1 MGTGAHRRVSG
12 AGLGLGQW
20 IFRMSRG
27 PLGMPIQDRIQRTY
41 EEKLMAIWGA
51 DVEQLRTLGTKL
63 QAGASEIEQQ
73 RSNLTRLLD
82 STTWEGPDA
91 KVFRSEWSGTHTSAL
106 NQVIQALKDAGQK
119 ATKNANEQDQA
130 SR

>member
-1 MGTGAHRRVSG
+1 
-12 AGLGLGQW
+12 
-20 IFRMSRG
+20 
-27 PLGMPIQDRIQRTY
+27 
-41 EEKLMAIWGA
+41 MAIWGA

-82 STTWEGPDA
+82 STVWEGPDA
-91 KVFRSEWSGTHTSAL
+91 KHFRSEWSGTHTSAL

-119 ATKNANEQDQA
+119 ATQERQRAGPGFTLGQPCLTEGPDTPSGPFACQ
-130 SR
+130 S

>member
-1 MGTGAHRRVSG
+1 
-12 AGLGLGQW
+12 
-20 IFRMSRG
+20 
-27 PLGMPIQDRIQRTY
+27 
-41 EEKLMAIWGA
+41 MAIWGA

-82 STTWEGPDA
+82 STQWKGPDA
-91 KVFRSEWSGTHTSAL
+91 DHFRGEWSGKHTSAL
-106 NQVIQALKDAGQK
+106 NQVIQALKDAGQM

>member
-1 MGTGAHRRVSG
+1 M
-12 AGLGLGQW
+12 
-20 IFRMSRG
+20 
-27 PLGMPIQDRIQRTY
+27 
-41 EEKLMAIWGA
+41 
-51 DVEQLRTLGTKL
+51 
-63 QAGASEIEQQ
+63 
-73 RSNLTRLLD
+73 LD

-91 KVFRSEWSGTHTSAL
+91 QNFRSEWSGNHTSAL

>member
-1 MGTGAHRRVSG
+1 
-12 AGLGLGQW
+12 
-20 IFRMSRG
+20 
-27 PLGMPIQDRIQRTY
+27 Y

-82 STTWEGPDA
+82 STVWEGPDA
-91 KVFRSEWSGTHTSAL
+91 KTFRSEWSGTHTSAL

-119 ATKNANEQDQA
+119 ATRNANEQDQA

>member
-1 MGTGAHRRVSG
+1 
-12 AGLGLGQW
+12 
-20 IFRMSRG
+20 MSRG
-27 PLGMPIQDRIQRTY
+27 PLGMPTWIGSDDY

-73 RSNLTRLLD
+73 RTNLSRLLD

-91 KVFRSEWSGTHTSAL
+91 KHFRSEWAGTHTSAL
-106 NQVIQALKDAGQK
+106 NQVIQALKDAGTK

>member
-1 MGTGAHRRVSG
+1 
-12 AGLGLGQW
+12 
-20 IFRMSRG
+20 
-27 PLGMPIQDRIQRTY
+27 
-41 EEKLMAIWGA
+41 MAIWGA

-63 QAGASEIEQQ
+63 QNGADQIEQQ
-73 RSNLTRLLD
+73 RTNLARLLD

-91 KVFRSEWSGTHTSAL
+91 KHFRSEWHGTHTSAL

-119 ATKNANEQDQA
+119 ATQNANEQDQA

>member
-1 MGTGAHRRVSG
+1 M
-12 AGLGLGQW
+12 GQW

-27 PLGMPIQDRIQRTY
+27 PLGMPTWIGSVTI

-63 QAGASEIEQQ
+63 THGASEIEQQ
-73 RSNLTRLLD
+73 KNNLNKILNATV
-82 STTWEGPDA
+82 WKGPDA
-91 KVFRSEWSGTHTSAL
+91 DAFRSDWSGTHMTQLTKVAE
-106 NQVIQALKDAGQK
+106 ALKEAGTK

>member
-1 MGTGAHRRVSG
+1 
-12 AGLGLGQW
+12 
-20 IFRMSRG
+20 
-27 PLGMPIQDRIQRTY
+27 
-41 EEKLMAIWGA
+41 MAIWGA

-63 QAGASEIEQQ
+63 QSGASEIEQQ
-73 RSNLTRLLD
+73 RTNLTRVLE

-91 KVFRSEWSGTHTSAL
+91 QNFRSEWSGSHTSAL
-106 NQVIQALKDAGQK
+106 NQVIQALKEAGQK

>member
-1 MGTGAHRRVSG
+1 
-12 AGLGLGQW
+12 
-20 IFRMSRG
+20 
-27 PLGMPIQDRIQRTY
+27 
-41 EEKLMAIWGA
+41 MAIWGA

-63 QAGASEIEQQ
+63 QNGADQIEQQ
-73 RSNLTRLLD
+73 RTNLGRLLD

-91 KVFRSEWSGTHTSAL
+91 KHFRSEWQGTHTSAL
-106 NQVIQALKDAGQK
+106 NQVIQALKDAGTK

>member
-1 MGTGAHRRVSG
+1 
-12 AGLGLGQW
+12 
-20 IFRMSRG
+20 
-27 PLGMPIQDRIQRTY
+27 
-41 EEKLMAIWGA
+41 MAIWGA

-63 QAGASEIEQQ
+63 QAGASTIEQE

-82 STTWEGPDA
+82 STVWKGPDA
-91 KVFRSEWSGTHTSAL
+91 NAFRSEWSGTHTSAL
-106 NQVIQALKDAGQK
+106 NQVIQALRDAGHK

>member
-1 MGTGAHRRVSG
+1 M
-12 AGLGLGQW
+12 
-20 IFRMSRG
+20 
-27 PLGMPIQDRIQRTY
+27 TY

-63 QAGASEIEQQ
+63 QAGASTIEQE

-82 STTWEGPDA
+82 STVWKGPDA
-91 KVFRSEWSGTHTSAL
+91 DHFRGEWSGAHTSAL

-119 ATKNANEQDQA
+119 ATRNANEQDQA

>member
-1 MGTGAHRRVSG
+1 M
-12 AGLGLGQW
+12 
-20 IFRMSRG
+20 
-27 PLGMPIQDRIQRTY
+27 TY

-63 QAGASEIEQQ
+63 QTGASDIEQQ
-73 RSNLTRLLD
+73 RVSLSRLLD

-91 KVFRSEWSGTHTSAL
+91 KAFRSEWSGTHSNAL
-106 NQVIQALKDAGQK
+106 NQVIQALKDAGTK
-119 ATKNANEQDQA
+119 ATQNANEQDQA